1 LPGGGL
7 LAAGAGELESSKAI
21 PRTVALVKAFKDDF
35 SFFTIVLFS
44 FELLFI
50 LELPKIALPEREEVT

>member
-1 LPGGGL
+1 M
-7 LAAGAGELESSKAI
+7 AAGAGELESSKAI

-44 FELLFI
+44 FEVLFI
-50 LELPKIALPEREEVT
+50 LELPKSL